1 MLQEYQTLKRMEDI
15 DLRQYLQTQNM
26 HMINEGV
33 KVRQEK
39 ERKELVDDLE
49 RLKLLKLSSD
59 EEQRRKMLERLE
71 LVDTQNKFLEY
82 REKLKENERVE
93 ERQKHVDY

>member
-1 MLQEYQTLKRMEDI
+1 
-15 DLRQYLQTQNM
+15 
-26 HMINEGV
+26 
-33 KVRQEK
+33 
-39 ERKELVDDLE
+39 
-49 RLKLLKLSSD
+49 
-59 EEQRRKMLERLE
+59 MLEKLE